1 MSFKVDAEIADMIT
15 PDDHNAL
22 HAIYQHRCLNE
33 QQLTRYIYNTRDD
46 GYNGYTLRRIRAL
59 ISFGLIEVHEYGPDH
74 KCVFFLTYQ
83 GVQYIRDT
91 AGRPMYHTKERSGRR
106 RYEATAGGLWLP
118 DTMLDHQTRLNDLA
132 LELVCRCNLDPSCY
146 KDNLFASN
154 FTYAQPDG
162 VLELPERDF
171 FLEMDMGH
179 ERMVALRGKW
189 DHYRGYFRSRDY
201 QLHRN
206 KPVTVLFATENV
218 SSLSRRRRTV
228 VKSLA
233 RTSMDLLG
241 PQFDC
246 YITSNEGLEE
256 IMERLVL
263 GHPGDYPRVCSLLE
277 EQHGVKFIAP
287 PQPPGTL
294 SPDARLCVAPDGSR
308 FLFLDGSDRP
318 MSGIKR
324 IVYFGQ
330 ERQALGGA
338 RLLVLV
344 PDEEGA
350 CVDELA
356 SEIRPGPEVCYVTE
370 KRLQRRLFY
379 EALFQ
384 FDQLGNRFRLS
395 GPGLGGLIF
404 ERHQRRVRK
413 N

>member
-1 MSFKVDAEIADMIT
+1 MGVKVNSEIADMIT

-33 QQLTRYIYNTRDD
+33 QQLTKYVYNTRDD
-46 GYNGYTLRRIRAL
+46 GYNGYALRRIRSL
-59 ISFGLIEVHEYGPDH
+59 ISFGLIEVHEYGSDS
-74 KCVFFLTYQ
+74 KCVFFLTYH
-83 GVQYIRDT
+83 GVQYVRDT
-91 AGRPMYHTKERSGRR
+91 AGRTMFYDREKSGRR
-106 RYEATAGGLWLP
+106 RYEATAGSLWLP

-132 LELVCRCNLDPSCY
+132 LELVRRCRLDPSCY
-146 KDNLFASN
+146 KDNLFAAN

-228 VKSLA
+228 VKSLS
-233 RTSMDLLG
+233 RTSMDLIG

-263 GHPGDYPRVCSLLE
+263 GLPGAYTRVCTLLE
-277 EQHGVKFIAP
+277 EKHSVKFLTP
-287 PQPPGTL
+287 PQPTGAL
-294 SPDARLCVAPDGSR
+294 FPDARMCVVPDGSQ

-324 IVYFGQ
+324 ITYFGQ
-330 ERQALGGA
+330 ERASLDGA

-344 PDEEGA
+344 PDEDGA

-370 KRLQRRLFY
+370 RRLQRRPFY

-384 FDQLGNRFRLS
+384 FDQLGNRFRLT
-395 GPGLGGLIF
+395 GPDPGELVF
-404 ERHQRRVRK
+404 ERHQRRVRQI
-413 N
+413 

>member
-1 MSFKVDAEIADMIT
+1 MSVKVNPEIADMIT

-33 QQLTRYIYNTRDD
+33 QQLTKYVYNTRDD
-46 GYNGYTLRRIRAL
+46 GYNGYALRRIRAL
-59 ISFGLIEVHEYGPDH
+59 ISFGLIEVHEYGSDN

-83 GVQYIRDT
+83 GVQYVRDT
-91 AGRPMYHTKERSGRR
+91 AGRTMYYDREKSGRR
-106 RYEATAGGLWLP
+106 RYEATAGSLWLP

-132 LELVCRCNLDPSCY
+132 LELVRRCRLDPSCY
-146 KDNLFASN
+146 KDNLFAAN

-189 DHYRGYFRSRDY
+189 DHYRGYFQSRDY

-246 YITSNEGLEE
+246 YIASNECLEE
-256 IMERLVL
+256 IMERQVL
-263 GHPGDYPRVCSLLE
+263 GKPCAYQRVCTMLE
-277 EQHGVKFIAP
+277 EKYGIRFLTP

-294 SPDARLCVAPDGSR
+294 FPDSRMCVTPEGSR

-324 IVYFGQ
+324 IAYFGQ
-330 ERQALGGA
+330 EKLSLGGA

-344 PDEEGA
+344 PDEDGA

-356 SEIRPGPEVCYVTE
+356 SSIRPGQEVCYVTE
-370 KRLQRRLFY
+370 RRLQRRLFY

-384 FDQLGNRFRLS
+384 FDQLGNRFRLT
-395 GPGLGGLIF
+395 GPDPGGLVF
-404 ERHQRRVRK
+404 ERHQRRVRQI
-413 N
+413 

>member
-1 MSFKVDAEIADMIT
+1 MSIKVDSEVADMIT
-15 PDDHNAL
+15 PDDHNAM
-22 HAIYQHRCLNE
+22 HTVYRHRCLNE
-33 QQLTRYIYNTRDD
+33 EQLTKYIYCTRDD
-46 GYNGYTLRRIRAL
+46 GYNGYALRRIKAL
-59 ISFGLIEVHEYGPDH
+59 VSFGLLEVHEYGPEH
-74 KCVFFLTYQ
+74 KCVFFLTYR
-83 GVQYIRDT
+83 GVQYVRDT
-91 AGRPMYHTKERSGRR
+91 AGKPLYRTRERSGRR
-106 RYEATAGGLWLP
+106 RYEATPGGLWLP

-132 LELVCRCNLDPSCY
+132 LELVRRCGLDPGCY
-146 KDNLFASN
+146 KDNLYASN

-179 ERMVALRGKW
+179 ERMSALRGKW
-189 DHYRGYFRSRDY
+189 DHYREYFKSRDY

-218 SSLSRRRRTV
+218 RYVSRRRRTV

-241 PQFDC
+241 PLFDC
-246 YITSNEGLEE
+246 YIAPNEELIT

-263 GHPGDYPRVCSLLE
+263 KQPGAYQRACGLLGE
-277 EQHGVKFIAP
+277 KHEVSFWGPVEPARP
-287 PQPPGTL
+287 M
-294 SPDARLCVAPDGSR
+294 SPESQLIEAPDGSR

-324 IVYFGQ
+324 IAYFGQ
-330 ERQALGGA
+330 ERASLGGV

-344 PDEEGA
+344 PGEDGA
-350 CVDELA
+350 CVDELD
-356 SEIRPGPEVCYVTE
+356 SGTKPDGRVCYVTE
-370 KRLQRRLFY
+370 KRLQKRPFY

-395 GPGLGGLIF
+395 GPGPGGLVF
-404 ERHQRRVRK
+404 ERHQRRVR
-413 N
+413 